1 MIKRILTL
9 AVLGAAAM
17 SNTGCKNGGGG
28 AKKINGVEYQIVKDA
43 PGTPAKIGDFIEVH
57 LIAKVDTAVGKP
69 PLELGN
75 TYTQNNN
82 EPIAKAVDTS
92 YGKGQFEN
100 VLRFLSAGDSAVVTI
115 SIDTLLATIP
125 EQQKQSGQMPP
136 WFKPGNKIVV
146 TMKAVAVKTK
156 DQYMQEMQEK
166 QKKAMEKM
174 QADEAAQAPID
185 DKAIQD
191 YIAANNIK
199 ATKTESGLY
208 YAITKTGSGANAK
221 AGQSVSMKYLGK
233 TLEGEQFDANMDDKF
248 NLLKDKQIFT
258 FTLGQGQVIRGWDEG
273 LQLLNKGSRA
283 TLILPSKIAY
293 GSRGNGPIKPNSVLI
308 FYVEMTDI
316 KDAPAQQAPS
326 APNQ

>member
-1 MIKRILTL
+1 MIKRILSL

-17 SNTGCKNGGGG
+17 SNTGCKSGDGV
-28 AKKINGVEYQIVKDA
+28 KKINGIEYQIVKDA
-43 PGTPAKIGDFIEVH
+43 PGTPAKIGDFIDVH
-57 LIAKVDTAVGKP
+57 LIAKVDTAPGKSW
-69 PLELGN
+69 ELGN

-82 EPIAKAVDTS
+82 EPISKPVDTGYS
-92 YGKGQFEN
+92 KGQFEN
-100 VLRFLSAGDSAVVTI
+100 VFRFLSVGDSAVVRI
-115 SIDTLLATIP
+115 SCDTLISTIP
-125 EQQKQSGQMPP
+125 AQQRGQLPP
-136 WFKPGNKIVV
+136 WLKPGNTIVV
-146 TMKAVAVKTK
+146 SMKAVSVKSK
-156 DQYMQEMQEK
+156 DQYMKEMQEK
-166 QKKAMEKM
+166 QKAAMEKM

-208 YAITKTGSGANAK
+208 YAITKAGSGANAK

-293 GSRGNGPIKPNSVLI
+293 GVRGNGPIKPNSVLV
-308 FYVEMTDI
+308 FNVEMTDI
-316 KDAPAQQAPS
+316 KDAPAQQNVPAPP
-326 APNQ
+326 AQ